1 MATDKKTS
9 VLVRSSLPEF
19 LDTEGPKFQA
29 FVRAYYE
36 WLETNNQLTDRSK
49 NLLEY
54 TDIDRTQDE
63 FIDWFR
69 REILAGFPKTIL
81 ADKKL
86 LYQRILDLYRSKGS
100 ENAYKLLFRILYDEE
115 IEFYYPGQDILK
127 VSDGRWIK
135 ETSIRL
141 AAPFVGNLEDIGGE
155 NIVGTVSG
163 ATAKVLRVTST
174 LETGINVFE
183 LFLSGTV
190 GTFEDNEIVNN
201 TANTLSGVVISSTG
215 PLQGVVIQFGGAR
228 HTSGD
233 RVSFTSASG
242 TGASGVV
249 IGTTGQS
256 ISPSIADG
264 GSGYRVNDTVVSIT
278 GGDGSGASF
287 EVSAISNPE
296 TIQTFDDTISDLSE
310 TRINANTFITS
321 NTGTISANLSIAN
334 SGTVLSAALGTSN
347 TTVGTI
353 SALNAITRGSNF
365 TVAPSVSAT
374 DSEILDLRL
383 ADGSGG
389 FKGNN
394 AQLGAQ
400 LVAGS
405 LTNVLIDTFGSG
417 YNRSDLITI
426 SNTTNPA
433 AENAIAAPLVSGIV
447 TYPGKYTDTKGFVS
461 WNNKIQDNYYYQ
473 EFSYSLRTTQTV
485 DAYRE
490 IVKNVTHSAGTIMFG
505 DHRISSN
512 ISLSLVADSYSA
524 ILIDNVG
531 FQANTSFGAVSVGYS
546 LGPAGAIASTAA
558 FENDNQLIPT
568 ISPSSI
574 ASTADVSDDD
584 HVFIMELGGASLISI
599 PSALQI
605 GTPSLESTITLTSI
619 VFVGTSTLGE
629 SVVQT
634 YSSNTVSQLQSNTF
648 NDSVTVPQV
657 GEPIVE

>member
-29 FVRAYYE
+29 FIRAYYE
-36 WLETNNQLTDRSK
+36 WLETNNQVTDRSK

-54 TDIDRTQDE
+54 ADIDRTQNE

-69 REILAGFPKTIL
+69 REILADFPKSVL

-86 LYQRILDLYRSKGS
+86 LYQRIHEFYKSKGS
-100 ENAYKLLFRILYDEE
+100 ENAYKLLFRVLYDEE

-127 VSDGRWIK
+127 VSDGRWVK

-141 AAPFVGNLEDIGGE
+141 AAPFDGNLEDMGGE
-155 NIVGTVSG
+155 NITGTVSG

-183 LFLSGTV
+183 LFLSGIA
-190 GTFEDNEIVNN
+190 GTFNDNERVKNA
-201 TANTLSGVVISSTG
+201 ANTLSGVVISSTG
-215 PLQGVVIQFGGAR
+215 PLQGVVIQFGGAK
-228 HTSGD
+228 HTNGD

-249 IGTTGQS
+249 TGTSGKS
-256 ISPSIADG
+256 ISPTITDG
-264 GSGYRVNDTVVSIT
+264 GSGYRVNETVVSIT

-296 TIQTFDDTISDLSE
+296 ILKTFDDTISDLSG
-310 TRINANTFITS
+310 TQIDANTYITS

-347 TTVGTI
+347 TIVGTI
-353 SALNAITRGSNF
+353 SALNSITRGSNY
-365 TVAPSVSAT
+365 TVAPSVSAI
-374 DSEILDLRL
+374 DSEIFDLR
-383 ADGSGG
+383 APDGAGG

-394 AQLGAQ
+394 AQLGAE

-405 LTNVLIDTFGSG
+405 LTNVLIDAFGSG

-512 ISLSLVADSYSA
+512 ISLSLVADYSYL
-524 ILIDNVG
+524 LIDNVG
-531 FQANTSFGAVSVGYS
+531 FQANTSFGALSVEHIM
-546 LGPAGAIASTAA
+546 GPVGAIASTAA
-558 FENDNQLIPT
+558 FEIDNQLNQT

-574 ASTADVSDDD
+574 ASTIDVA
-584 HVFIMELGGASLISI
+584 VFDNVFVVEIGGASLISI

-605 GTPSLESTITLTSI
+605 GTPALESTITLTSI
-619 VFVGTSTLGE
+619 VFDDTFTLGE
-629 SVVQT
+629 FEVQE
-634 YSSNTVSQLQSNTF
+634 YSSNTASQLQSNTF
-648 NDSVTVPQV
+648 NDGITVPQV
-657 GEPIVE
+657 GEPTVE